1 MNPLKGAG
9 VILAFALLVVL
20 ITTARDLTEVLV
32 AFGVIAIGLCMLSL
46 IASAR
51 RRSRDRRTARGRAR
65 RRNAARG
72 RH

>member
-9 VILAFALLVVL
+9 VILVFALLVVL
-20 ITTARDLTEVLV
+20 IITARDLTEVLV
-32 AFGVIAIGLCMLSL
+32 AFGVIAIGLCTLSL

-51 RRSRDRRTARGRAR
+51 RRHRDRKMARGRAR
-65 RRNAARG
+65 RRNAARA